1 MLSRDKPRCYDVG
14 ERTTAKVTIHKADYQ
29 TIADVI
35 PKIFAEFPL
44 PWKGKRVLIKPN
56 MLGPFPVNKGVTT
69 HPALIK
75 AVVQYLRAQDPA
87 EIMVGDNPGAMG
99 YGENERCAEK
109 TGILEGAQGYYRNIS
124 KDTIKREV
132 KSAFVKSLVISRD
145 VIESDI
151 VINLPKFKT
160 HLQTRITGAVKN
172 MYGILVGGEK
182 ARLHTIATDP
192 EDFSRAVVDVYKIR
206 IPELTI
212 MDAVV
217 GMEGNGP
224 SNGHLRNVNRILASD
239 NGVVLDAVMAYMMGV
254 VPQQINYLKIA
265 QEEGL
270 GETGIDKIEI
280 KGPLEPIRGFKMPMS
295 FGSRGLLGTMI
306 NKYFYSS
313 LAKPHL
319 TVKEKKCELCQ
330 VCLQSCPVGALE
342 LRKYPF
348 IHKDLCIACYCC
360 YELCPQSAIDFTGWQ
375 KCINL
380 IS

>member
-1 MLSRDKPRCYDVG
+1 
-14 ERTTAKVTIHKADYQ
+14 
-29 TIADVI
+29 
-35 PKIFAEFPL
+35 
-44 PWKGKRVLIKPN
+44 

-75 AVVQYLRAQDPA
+75 AVVEYLQTQGPT
-87 EIMVGDNPGAMG
+87 EIIVGDNPGAMG
-99 YGENERCAEK
+99 YGENEHCAQR
-109 TGILEGAQGYYRNIS
+109 TGILEGAQGHYRNLT
-124 KDTIKREV
+124 KNTIKKEV
-132 KSAFVKSLVISRD
+132 QSAFVKSLVISRE
-145 VIESDI
+145 VLESDL

-172 MYGILVGGEK
+172 MYGILVGAEK
-182 ARLHTIATDP
+182 ARLHTLATDP
-192 EDFSRAVVDVYKIR
+192 KDFSRAVVDVYKIR

-224 SNGHLRNVNRILASD
+224 SNGHLRNINRILASD
-239 NGVVLDAVMAYMMGV
+239 NGVALDAVMAYMTGMI
-254 VPQQINYLKIA
+254 PQDIDYLKVA
-265 QEEGL
+265 HEQDL
-270 GETGIDKIEI
+270 GEIELDKIEI
-280 KGPLEPIRGFKMPMS
+280 IGSLEPIKNFKLPFG

-319 TVKEKKCELCQ
+319 KIRENKCEVCQ
-330 VCLQSCPVGALE
+330 VCIQSCPVGAIE

-348 IHKDLCIACYCC
+348 VQQKICISCYCC

-375 KCINL
+375 KFINW

>member
-1 MLSRDKPRCYDVG
+1 MVKEGFSE
-14 ERTTAKVTIHKADYQ
+14 ERTTAKVSIHKADYQ
-29 TIADVI
+29 VIADVI
-35 PKIFAEFPL
+35 PEVFAEFPL
-44 PWKGKRVLIKPN
+44 PWQGKRILIKPN

-75 AVVQYLRAQDPA
+75 AVVEYLQSQNPA
-87 EIMVGDNPGAMG
+87 EIIVGDNPGAMG
-99 YGENERCAEK
+99 YGENERCAHQ
-109 TGILEGAQGYYRNIS
+109 TGILEGAQGYYRNLS
-124 KDTIKREV
+124 KNTIKREV
-132 KSAFVKSLVISRD
+132 KSTFVKSLVISRE
-145 VIESDI
+145 VLESDI

-192 EDFSRAVVDVYKIR
+192 EDFSRAVVEVYRIR
-206 IPELTI
+206 VPELTI

-224 SNGHLRNVNRILASD
+224 SNGHLRNINRILASD
-239 NGVVLDAVMAYMMGV
+239 NGVALDAVMAYMMGV
-254 VPQQINYLKIA
+254 APQEIKYLQIA
-265 QEEGL
+265 QTEGL
-270 GETGIDKIEI
+270 GEIDLDKIEI
-280 KGPLEPIRGFKMPMS
+280 KGPLEQIKGFKMPMS

-319 TVKEKKCELCQ
+319 KVKEKQCELCQ

-342 LRKYPF
+342 LKKYPSVRR
-348 IHKDLCIACYCC
+348 DLCISCYCC

-375 KCINL
+375 KFINL